1 MIQREFYRQRADGVR
16 LIRTYSDE
24 GYLIRQR
31 ETGELY
37 MEAID
42 IEDAQYT
49 YEETTLTEESSTEDS
64 DILLE

>member
-1 MIQREFYRQRADGVR
+1 MIQRDFYRQRADGVR

-24 GYLIRQR
+24 GFLIRQR

-42 IEDAQYT
+42 IEDAPYT
-49 YEETTLTEESSTEDS
+49 YEETTLTEEIDNEDN
-64 DILLE
+64 DIA

>member
-42 IEDAQYT
+42 IEDAPYT
-49 YEETTLTEESSTEDS
+49 YEETTLTEEIDNEDN
-64 DILLE
+64 DIV

>member
-16 LIRTYSDE
+16 LIHTYSDE

-42 IEDAQYT
+42 IEDAPYT
-49 YEETTLTEESSTEDS
+49 YEETTLTEEIDNEDN
-64 DILLE
+64 DIA

>member
-1 MIQREFYRQRADGVR
+1 MIQRDFYRQRADGVR

-42 IEDAQYT
+42 IEDAPYT
-49 YEETTLTEESSTEDS
+49 YEETTLTEEIDNEDN
-64 DILLE
+64 DIV

>member
-1 MIQREFYRQRADGVR
+1 MIQREFYRQRADGVI

-42 IEDAQYT
+42 IEDAPYT
-49 YEETTLTEESSTEDS
+49 YEETEDLI
-64 DILLE
+64 DQDQTLLESI